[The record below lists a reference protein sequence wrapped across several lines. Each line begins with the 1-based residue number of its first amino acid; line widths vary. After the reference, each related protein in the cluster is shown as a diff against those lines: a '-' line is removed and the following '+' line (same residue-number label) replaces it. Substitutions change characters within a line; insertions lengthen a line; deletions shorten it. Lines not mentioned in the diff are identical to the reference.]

1 MRRRRRKKTAYCALE
16 KGSILRIPAPQA
28 EVANTSLA
36 KPKSMSMAISH
47 DYGLSWS
54 DLGQIITGT
63 DQPTPNRN
71 TGEGDGTVAD
81 LRPTTASDC
90 GGSTRIRD

>member
-1 MRRRRRKKTAYCALE
+1 
-16 KGSILRIPAPQA
+16 
-28 EVANTSLA
+28 
-36 KPKSMSMAISH
+36 MAISH

-71 TGEGDGTVAD
+71 TGEGDCTVGD

-90 GGSTRIRD
+90 GGIARTFETDRVGALALLPTFA